1 MKNIIFA
8 LLICA
13 LFSCGTEHEQ
23 RDMKALFHVEDT
35 TYIFIKGPALYVGDF
50 VKIMRK
56 DENGQWTE
64 EVHPGGR
71 LTIAIRVF
79 P

>member
-1 MKNIIFA
+1 MKRIIFTLLIFA
-8 LLICA
+8 LY
-13 LFSCGTEHEQ
+13 SCSTEREHQ
-23 RDMKALFHVEDT
+23 DMKASFQVEDT

-56 DENGQWTE
+56 DDGQWTE
-64 EVHPGGR
+64 EVHPGER
-71 LTIAIRVF
+71 LTIEIRVF